1 MAKSNPGFS
10 YCLSFFASNEHD
22 SGGGWI
28 ASVGIYQRLALNLTQ
43 QEIKRSQLRKELDA
57 FEAQEQVRSNLT
69 LSAKG
74 ISNDIARVPNG
85 NRSMRTTTQ
94 SIIKDK
100 R

>member
-1 MAKSNPGFS
+1 MSMILGA
-10 YCLSFFASNEHD
+10 
-22 SGGGWI
+22 WI
-28 ASVGIYQRLALNLTQ
+28 ASVGIYQHLALSLIQ

-69 LSAKG
+69 LSVKG
-74 ISNDIARVPNG
+74 ISNDIARVSDR

>member
-1 MAKSNPGFS
+1 MSMILGA
-10 YCLSFFASNEHD
+10 
-22 SGGGWI
+22 WI
-28 ASVGIYQRLALNLTQ
+28 ASVGIYQHLALNLIQ

-74 ISNDIARVPNG
+74 ISNDIARVSDR